1 MATTTKGAAAMTKIN
16 FKHDGFGFHTA
27 KVGEHIYSIAPLSYD
42 NSGKPKYGYTAV
54 RITHATPDRK
64 HGFADIA
71 RGSFAACRAACK
83 IDAQNIAQEI
93 AA

>member
-1 MATTTKGAAAMTKIN
+1 MTKIN
-16 FKHDGFGFHTA
+16 FRHDGFGFHTA
-27 KVGEHIYSIAPLSYD
+27 KVGDHIYSIAPVSYD

-54 RITHATPDRK
+54 RITPATADTK
-64 HGFADIA
+64 CGFADIA

-83 IDAQNIAQEI
+83 TDAQNIGEQV